1 VKRNARQSSKTG
13 RSYVAVAAH
22 MRNSAG
28 TMGGG
33 KRTKNRRDRQAARN
47 ELRSYR

>member
-1 VKRNARQSSKTG
+1 MKRTQPKT
-13 RSYVAVAAH
+13 RSHVAVAAH

-33 KRTKNRRDRQAARN
+33 KRYKNRKDRQTTKR
-47 ELRSYR
+47 ELRTYA